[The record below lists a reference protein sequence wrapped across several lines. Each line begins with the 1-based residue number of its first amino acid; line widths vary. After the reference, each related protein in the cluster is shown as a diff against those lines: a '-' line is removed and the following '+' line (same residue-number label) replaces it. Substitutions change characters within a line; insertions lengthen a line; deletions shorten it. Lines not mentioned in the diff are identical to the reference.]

1 MNPNALWWIGL
12 TLTLIGALV
21 FPASQEPMARRF
33 AATGVALL
41 AINAALVIAGR

>member
-1 MNPNALWWIGL
+1 MNPSVLWWIGL
-12 TLTLIGALV
+12 ALTLIGALV

-41 AINAALVIAGR
+41 VINAVLVIASQ